1 MMHDQEAYWLS
12 SPDQKAKNFNDW
24 WVHEEWQDRYMR
36 NDEIES
42 VIELFDE
49 MPDKSAIV
57 QLVVASQFE
66 VFF

>member
-1 MMHDQEAYWLS
+1 MIDG
-12 SPDQKAKNFNDW
+12 
-24 WVHEEWQDRYMR
+24 YMR
-36 NDEIES
+36 NDEIGS

-66 VFF
+66 VFFKKI